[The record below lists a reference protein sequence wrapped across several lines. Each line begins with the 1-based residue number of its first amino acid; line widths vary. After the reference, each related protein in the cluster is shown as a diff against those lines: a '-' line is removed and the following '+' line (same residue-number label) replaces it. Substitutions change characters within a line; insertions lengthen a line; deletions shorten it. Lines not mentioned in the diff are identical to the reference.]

1 MFAAVQFLYLRGVRL
16 KPGQHH
22 PQGIIKAH
30 VQTYSLK
37 GTLIASLKQE
47 PSLAQELAL
56 LYRVELSGIGSD
68 RFRLIGLEK
77 VVSGREV
84 AWVNQ
89 CWVCRVDSSI
99 GGHAKW

>member
-1 MFAAVQFLYLRGVRL
+1 VITGSDLGSRWDDWTLT
-16 KPGQHH
+16 
-22 PQGIIKAH
+22 
-30 VQTYSLK
+30 TYSLK
-37 GTLIASLKQE
+37 RTLVASLKQE

-89 CWVCRVDSSI
+89 CWVCRVDGQISSS
-99 GGHAKW
+99 G